1 MKITGIDQTPLILN
15 GLLSLEPVKGA
26 GNLTGINIVSLFIA
40 RRSPIGGRKRDA
52 QQGFF
57 QKVIREGLFR
67 GASHI
72 IHAPEGMLPDP
83 KGLLSCKA
91 FFPKIGVIVEEVP
104 LPVEQVMGPGT
115 GRGNLFPFSR
125 VGLPLCPQQ
134 LPDEVLSVEE
144 TEALIRSFLEK
155 ENGPLAH
162 IEVQTSIRTSAY
174 RDPMH
179 FSYYPHGQMDSKECL
194 ETVAS
199 ELFGDMAYDDETYGA
214 QCGDWRL
221 ESGMIMEKGNHIGSY
236 YRDNDTIVIEEC
248 SNAKALDVLSK
259 QASAFFTVEEP
270 DVPPKKNDIGF
281 ER

>member
-1 MKITGIDQTPLILN
+1 MSVKINMSDNLYDFVYLSDETW
-15 GLLSLEPVKGA
+15 LSLQYRAENGDPTLDKEILYQDDTHLKIKTWD
-26 GNLTGINIVSLFIA
+26 N
-40 RRSPIGGRKRDA
+40 RSHP
-52 QQGFF
+52 
-57 QKVIREGLFR
+57 
-67 GASHI
+67 
-72 IHAPEGMLPDP
+72 
-83 KGLLSCKA
+83 
-91 FFPKIGVIVEEVP
+91 
-104 LPVEQVMGPGT
+104 
-115 GRGNLFPFSR
+115 
-125 VGLPLCPQQ
+125 CPQQ

-199 ELFGDMAYDDETYGA
+199 EMFGDMAYDDETYGA

-221 ESGMIMEKGNHIGSY
+221 ESGIIMEKGNHIGSY

-270 DVPPKKNDIGF
+270 DVSPKKNDIGF